1 MAESFKLSVHVQSGA
16 RGTTIVGWVDD
27 VLGVRIVAP
36 PVEGKANEALIAL
49 LAKVLGVPKSS
60 MRIQHGGSGRQKL
73 VQVDELEQTKGDEIL
88 RKLLSS

>member
-1 MAESFKLSVHVQSGA
+1 MAESFKLSVHVQPGA

-60 MRIQHGGSGRQKL
+60 MRIPRVVL
-73 VQVDELEQTKGDEIL
+73 ECLLDRWVQATTAAV
-88 RKLLSS
+88 